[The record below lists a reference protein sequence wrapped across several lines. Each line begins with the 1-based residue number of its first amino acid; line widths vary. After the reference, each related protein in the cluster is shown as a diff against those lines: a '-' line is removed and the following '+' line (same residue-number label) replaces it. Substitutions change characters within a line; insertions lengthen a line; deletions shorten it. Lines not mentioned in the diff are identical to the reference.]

1 MAMAKL
7 QIHLPPI
14 EVSVLPRWFNILE
27 GAIKVN
33 NPIVSLASIEAMIK
47 CLMWENKHPLY
58 NSFKTIIMQEKV
70 NKIGTDYQKLAL
82 EKLWS
87 LLDFPHM
94 HSKIIDLIVGF
105 SKYFPYEFTDT
116 VKRSFSTHSAPDK

>member
-47 CLMWENKHPLY
+47 CLMW
-58 NSFKTIIMQEKV
+58 EKV